1 MWLIS
6 NVTKIRRRCYAEV
19 ARLAF
24 NERLI
29 EEIEDLPK
37 MLFPDNVQPQ
47 RCCIFSDRAIA
58 SLQITIILGL
68 NLDEV
73 KNLTLKESAKR
84 AISLDTKDVFKENLL
99 QVIEVACQ
107 SCPQERYY
115 ISNVCHNCTGHF
127 CVNSCPKD
135 AIRIINNRAT
145 IDTAKCIE
153 CGLCLKACPYKAI
166 IETRRPCEIA
176 CVIKAI
182 KPGED
187 KKAVINKQDC
197 VYCGRCTRA
206 CPFGAISDKTHLVQL
221 IRGIKNGERIAAVV
235 APSIR
240 GQFARGNPLHN
251 IFHSTAM
258 MAPSIPQQSR
268 PSVSFEQLTTALLKA
283 GFYRV
288 EEVARGADMV
298 AESEAGE
305 FIRRIKNGD
314 KFTLTSCCPAFSE
327 LIHKKYPEQKKTICY
342 SPSPMVKI
350 GSVVKERYSEDK
362 VCFIGPCVSKKWE
375 SVQTEAIDY
384 CLTFEEIAAL
394 FMALN
399 IDVSQMSET
408 PLEEKPTRYGMG
420 FPVSGGI
427 SKAIA
432 VKVKERSELEVN
444 PYIINGVEDET
455 LKELAEVFRGANSY
469 NLIEGIF
476 CNESCCGGPGV
487 LVPSRNSR
495 REVEKVTREV
505 EKVTTGA

>member
-47 RCCIFSDRAIA
+47 RCCIFSDRAIV
-58 SLQITIILGL
+58 SLQIKIMLGL
-68 NLDEV
+68 NLDET
-73 KNLTLKESAKR
+73 KNFTLKESAKK
-84 AISLDTKDVFKENLL
+84 AISLDAKNVFKENLL

-107 SCPQERYY
+107 SCPEERYY
-115 ISNVCHNCTGHF
+115 ISDVCHNCTGHF

-176 CVIKAI
+176 CVLKAI

-221 IRGIKNGERIAAVV
+221 IRGIKKGEKISAVV
-235 APSIR
+235 APSVR
-240 GQFARGNPLHN
+240 GQFGAR
-251 IFHSTAM
+251 
-258 MAPSIPQQSR
+258 
-268 PSVSFEQLTTALLKA
+268 VSFEQLTTALLKA

-298 AESEAGE
+298 AEEESGE

-314 KFTLTSCCPAFSE
+314 KLAITSCCPAFSE
-327 LIHKKYPEQKKTICY
+327 LIHKNYPEQKRSICY

-350 GSVVKERYSEDK
+350 GSAIKERYPGDK

-394 FMALN
+394 FVALN

-408 PLEEKPTRYGMG
+408 SLKEKPTRYGMG

-432 VKVKERSELEVN
+432 VRVKERSELEVK
-444 PYIINGVEDET
+444 PYVINGIEDET
-455 LKELAEVFRGANSY
+455 LKELVKIFRGTNSY

-476 CNESCCGGPGV
+476 CDESCCGGPGV
-487 LVPSRNSR
+487 LVPARNSR
-495 REVEKVTREV
+495 REVEKAIT
-505 EKVTTGA
+505 AL